1 MKCRAL
7 LVLALLLLAVTAAR
21 GQEAAWTFSAGYSN
35 IQFNEHTNGTFY
47 TRDGPYFDFD
57 FLFRIPES
65 KVPLLV
71 GGGFGASGYFDSRDV
86 TFPAFSGFAST
97 TLYSDVSLFS
107 FEARAAMPISFG
119 RGPRGFFI
127 MPKIGMGLLVSNYAI
142 DTVQVTPTVTIL
154 NTRYFTGAAF
164 DIRPTIQAGYSW
176 GPGSA
181 GIEAS
186 YMIAWGDFG
195 DLGSQAQE
203 VRIGAFFR
211 FRF

>member
-1 MKCRAL
+1 MRCSA
-7 LVLALLLLAVTAAR
+7 VVVIALLLIAAAAAR
-21 GQEAAWTFSAGYSN
+21 GQEAAWTFSVGYSN
-35 IQFNEHTNGTFY
+35 IQFNDHANGTFY
-47 TRDGPYFDFD
+47 TRDGPYFDTD
-57 FLFRIPES
+57 FLFRIPDS

-71 GGGFGASGYFDSRDV
+71 GGGLGVSGYFQSQDV
-86 TFPAFSGFAST
+86 TFPAFSGFGST
-97 TLYSDVSLFS
+97 TLYSDVGLFS
-107 FEARAAMPISFG
+107 LEARAALPISFG

-127 MPKIGMGLLVSNYAI
+127 MPKIGMGLLIDNYAI
-142 DTVQVTPTVTIL
+142 DTVQVLPTVTVL

-164 DIRPTIQAGYSW
+164 DIRPTVQAGYSW

-181 GIEAS
+181 GIEVS

-203 VRIGAFFR
+203 VRVGAFFR